1 MWNIDLSRPV
11 RNGLN
16 VLLILKIFRI
26 LFILIYSLCWVLD
39 IGILSTT
46 QTYDSTYFNDFIFF
60 GLRHDILNRV
70 IINTMSGSAWHF
82 KHFISLAVKILDGA
96 VEVFNWKMANFINFE
111 ADIEGDDEEIG
122 EDND

>member
-1 MWNIDLSRPV
+1 
-11 RNGLN
+11 
-16 VLLILKIFRI
+16 
-26 LFILIYSLCWVLD
+26 
-39 IGILSTT
+39 
-46 QTYDSTYFNDFIFF
+46 
-60 GLRHDILNRV
+60 
-70 IINTMSGSAWHF
+70 MSGSAWHF